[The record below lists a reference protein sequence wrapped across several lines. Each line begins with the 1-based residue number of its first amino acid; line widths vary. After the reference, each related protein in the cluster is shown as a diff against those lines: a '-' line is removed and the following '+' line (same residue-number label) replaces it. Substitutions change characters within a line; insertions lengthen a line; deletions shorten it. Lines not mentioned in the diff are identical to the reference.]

1 MKNNIF
7 KFSTEGLKKAQRRLK
22 EKEVFKVDENSYID
36 YAAFILESLVIG
48 DEVEIQNILWSAKFS

>member
-1 MKNNIF
+1 MKKNIF

-48 DEVEIQNILWSAKFS
+48 DEVEIQKI